1 MSCDNS
7 GTMWA
12 LMKCIN
18 DGIEIPYALERAATN
33 CGINIEHLR
42 EVIEDVNKE
51 DELING
57 ESWEAGIPY
66 PEDEDFRDSDSY
78 PGGLSLLYGDD

>member
-33 CGINIEHLR
+33 AGINIEHLR
-42 EVIEDVNKE
+42 EVIEDVNKY
-51 DELING
+51 ELTDW
-57 ESWEAGIPY
+57 ESWEAGIPD

-78 PGGLSLLYGDD
+78 TGGLSLLYGDD

>member
-18 DGIEIPYALERAATN
+18 NGWEIPYALERAASN

-42 EVIEDVNKE
+42 EVIEDVNKKE
-51 DELING
+51 PKFINS
-57 ESWEAGIPY
+57 ESSETGL
-66 PEDEDFRDSDSY
+66 PEHIRTDWI
-78 PGGLSLLYGDD
+78 

>member
-33 CGINIEHLR
+33 AGINIEHLR
-42 EVIEDVNKE
+42 EVIEDVNK
-51 DELING
+51 DELT
-57 ESWEAGIPY
+57 
-66 PEDEDFRDSDSY
+66 D
-78 PGGLSLLYGDD
+78 

>member
-1 MSCDNS
+1 MSCDKS
-7 GTMWA
+7 GTLWA
-12 LMKCIN
+12 LMKCLEE
-18 DGIEIPYALERAATN
+18 GREIPYALERAATN

-57 ESWEAGIPY
+57 ESWEAGIPD